1 MKDLIIVG
9 AGGLARK
16 LFVCL
21 RRLNTDNQW
30 NIKGFIDDNA
40 HALDGKRCDL
50 NIIGTIKDWQP
61 KENEVFAMG
70 VADPHIKQIL
80 AEKLKKRGARFETI
94 VSPDVIMG
102 DYVEIGE
109 GSVVMT
115 PYNVESE
122 AKIGRFVTLLGST
135 IALDGVLGDY
145 STSTGFVNL
154 TCAKIGRGVYIGS
167 HAVILEH
174 VTVGDGAVIGA
185 GSIVTRDIP
194 PFSLAY
200 GTPARV
206 KGETRH
212 YNYDERNEAEH

>member
-21 RRLNTDNQW
+21 RRLNTDNRW
-30 NIKGFIDDNA
+30 NIKGFIDDDE

-50 NIIGTIKDWQP
+50 KIIGTIKDWQP
-61 KENEVFAMG
+61 TDNQVFAMG
-70 VADPHIKQIL
+70 VANPKVKHIL
-80 AEKLKKRGARFETI
+80 ANQLIKKGAHFETI

-109 GSVVMT
+109 GSVIMT

-135 IALDGVLGDY
+135 IALDGILGDY
-145 STSTGFVNL
+145 STSTGYVNL
-154 TCAKIGRGVYIGS
+154 TCAKIGRGVYVGS

-185 GSIVTRDIP
+185 GSIVTKDIP
-194 PFSLAY
+194 PFSLSY

-206 KGETRH
+206 KGEVP
-212 YNYDERNEAEH
+212 YYDYSDEKMGE